1 MFIKDH
7 IAICPGANF
16 Y

>member
-7 IAICPGANF
+7 IAICPGVNF